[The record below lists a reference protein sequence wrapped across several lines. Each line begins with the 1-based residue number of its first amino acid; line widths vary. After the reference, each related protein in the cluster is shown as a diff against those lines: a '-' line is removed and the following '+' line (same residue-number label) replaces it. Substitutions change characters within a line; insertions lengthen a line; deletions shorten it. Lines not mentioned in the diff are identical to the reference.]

1 MIIAD
6 TNVVSEFM
14 KGAPDPAVLDWAQ
27 GIDPADLTICV
38 VTVEEI
44 ERGLGRLP
52 DGRRRRDLEQ
62 RWGRLVDSFSDA
74 IAVYDLPAAQRTASV
89 LVASEASGRP
99 MSLAD
104 AQIAGICLA
113 GGHEL
118 ATRNISDFASTPGLT
133 IVNPFASA
141 SARYSA
147 MSRWGSMT
155 AA

>member
-14 KGAPDPAVLDWAQ
+14 RDSPDSTVLAWAQ
-27 GIDPADLTICV
+27 GIGPADLTICV

-52 DGRRRRDLEQ
+52 QGRRRRDLEQ
-62 RWGRLVDSFSDA
+62 RWSQLLGTFVDA
-74 IAVYDLPAAQRTASV
+74 IAVYDLPAARQTASA
-89 LVASEASGRP
+89 LVESEKRGRP

-113 GGHEL
+113 GGYTL
-118 ATRNISDFASTPGLT
+118 ATRDVSDFSTTTDLT
-133 IVNPFASA
+133 IINPFA
-141 SARYSA
+141 
-147 MSRWGSMT
+147 
-155 AA
+155 

>member
-14 KGAPDPAVLDWAQ
+14 RDSPDRAVLAWAQ
-27 GIDPADLTICV
+27 GLGPADLTICV

-52 DGRRRRDLEQ
+52 AGRRRADLKQ
-62 RWGRLVDSFSDA
+62 RWSRLVDTFADA
-74 IAVYDLPAAQRTASV
+74 VAVYDLPAARQTAET
-89 LVASEASGRP
+89 LVAAEASGRP

-113 GGHEL
+113 GHYEL
-118 ATRNISDFASTPGLT
+118 ATRNISDFSATPGLT
-133 IVNPFASA
+133 IINPFA
-141 SARYSA
+141 
-147 MSRWGSMT
+147 
-155 AA
+155 